1 MLCILILIPEYENC
15 IIVHLGCK
23 DVPYPLDSGVRMR
36 ETIALDVC
44 HSVLCHFVVIVNLI
58 ARFSGV
64 APETEERPKIQSFA
78 NN

>member
-44 HSVLCHFVVIVNLI
+44 HCIGCVPFRFVPFCGYCESDSEI
-58 ARFSGV
+58 
-64 APETEERPKIQSFA
+64 
-78 NN
+78 